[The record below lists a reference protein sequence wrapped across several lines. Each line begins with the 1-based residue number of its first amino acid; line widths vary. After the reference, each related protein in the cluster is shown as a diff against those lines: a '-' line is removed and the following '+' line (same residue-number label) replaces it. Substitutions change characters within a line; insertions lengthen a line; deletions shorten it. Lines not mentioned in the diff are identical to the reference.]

1 MININILDIK
11 DKYIWE
17 KIVTLK
23 DWEGTGSQLNV

>member
-11 DKYIWE
+11 GKYIW
-17 KIVTLK
+17 KKTVKLK